1 MCSLRLDFL
10 SFNIQAGDFAMA
22 AGGTMDSLGACRD
35 TFAVITNTNGA
46 NTPVICGQN
55 EGQHSK
61 LLTIKQYSSIPKVSD
76 QKLLIFQSIY
86 QQFAAL

>member
-10 SFNIQAGDFAMA
+10 TFNTQAGDFAA
-22 AGGTMDSLGACRD
+22 ATGGAAAGTMDSLGACRD

-46 NTPVICGQN
+46 QGGVPVICGQN

-61 LLTIKQYSSIPKVSD
+61 LLTKA
-76 QKLLIFQSIY
+76 IFI
-86 QQFAAL
+86 